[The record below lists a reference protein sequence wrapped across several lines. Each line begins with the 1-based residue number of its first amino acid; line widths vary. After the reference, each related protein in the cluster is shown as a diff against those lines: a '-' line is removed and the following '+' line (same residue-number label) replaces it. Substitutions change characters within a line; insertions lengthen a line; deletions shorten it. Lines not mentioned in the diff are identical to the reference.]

1 MKKVFICLAML
12 LAPLAVLA
20 GDKDGVDKKLHTA
33 VIGFNDAYA
42 TNDVEAYFNYY
53 SDEAAAF
60 FFEERVDLPA
70 YEVMWT
76 AMISAGGGVEVN
88 EISDLQIQTLPG
100 GKTAIATYFVDNRT
114 RDPEGN
120 IETSKAFETDVW
132 QKIDGDWKIIMIHY
146 STITAAE

>member
-1 MKKVFICLAML
+1 MKKMFIYLAIL
-12 LAPLAVLA
+12 LAPLSAMA
-20 GDKDGVDKKLHTA
+20 GDKDGVDKKLHAA

-60 FFEERVDLPA
+60 FFEERVDLPG
-70 YEVMWT
+70 YEESWT
-76 AMISAGGGVEVN
+76 AMIGAGGGVEVN

-120 IETSKAFETDVW
+120 IDTSKAFETDVW
-132 QKIDGDWKIIMIHY
+132 QKIDGAWKVVMIHY
-146 STITAAE
+146 STIAAAE